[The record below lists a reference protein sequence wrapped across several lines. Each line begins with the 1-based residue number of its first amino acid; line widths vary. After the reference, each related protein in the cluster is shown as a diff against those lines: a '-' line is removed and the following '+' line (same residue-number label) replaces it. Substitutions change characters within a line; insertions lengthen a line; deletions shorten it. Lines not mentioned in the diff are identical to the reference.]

1 MSSETLLLMALV
13 PVVVASAFSDLRH
26 LRIPNTHV
34 LIALGLFVLVGPL
47 TLSWAELSPRLLAAG
62 ITFAL
67 CFVLFAVGVIGGG
80 DAKMMPVLV
89 LFIPS
94 QGLVDFLRV
103 FAIAL
108 GVVSL
113 GALVFQ
119 RVPYFRR
126 AGWKSAQGQRHVP
139 VGLAMAIAVI
149 LAALASAVGV

>member
-1 MSSETLLLMALV
+1 MSSDTLLLMALV
-13 PVVVASAFSDLRH
+13 PIVVASAIADLRH

-34 LIALGLFVLVGPL
+34 LIALGLFVLAGPL

-67 CFVLFAVGVIGGG
+67 CFVLFAAGVIGGG
-80 DAKMMPVLV
+80 DAKMMPVIL

-94 QGLVDFLRV
+94 PGLVDFLRV

-108 GVVSL
+108 GAVSL
-113 GALVFQ
+113 GALVVQ

-126 AGWKSAQGQRHVP
+126 LGWKSAQARRHVP
-139 VGLAMAIAVI
+139 VGVAMAIAVT
-149 LAALASAVGV
+149 LAAIASAVGG